1 MDDEIIGAEDLS
13 LSFLARQDL
22 STLSVADLKA
32 RIGQLEAEIE
42 RAQRAI
48 EDREGTRA
56 AAEQLFGGKS

>member
-1 MDDEIIGAEDLS
+1 
-13 LSFLARQDL
+13 
-22 STLSVADLKA
+22 VADLKA